1 MTRHN
6 HAMPESSPSESAG
19 TVSSPTLAALR
30 PSAGSLEPPVHQRTI
45 DMQVF
50 EREGHLVVIGTLHD
64 QRPWASGEFG
74 PRSVHRMELGIVVRR
89 SDLVIVDAAAVM
101 HTFPHTECPDV
112 VDSFSDLV
120 GLSISRG
127 YTNAVQKRF
136 GRERGCSHL
145 EFLARSLGPVVIQAL
160 SASAARRLETDGAE
174 GGVLAE
180 GGVQWLTNTC
190 HIWAE
195 GGIGQQKVAAG
206 WRPATDTYPAPAL
219 VEIRRRA
226 EESLDQ

>member
-1 MTRHN
+1 
-6 HAMPESSPSESAG
+6 MPEPSGSESAG
-19 TVSSPTLAALR
+19 SVAAPTLASLR
-30 PSAGSLEPPVHQRTI
+30 PAAGSLEIPVHQRTI

-50 EREGHLVVIGTLHD
+50 EREGYLVVIGTLHD
-64 QRPWASGEFG
+64 QRPWASGG
-74 PRSVHRMELGIVVRR
+74 VGTLDVHRMELGIVVRR

-101 HTFPHTECPDV
+101 HTFPHAECPQIE
-112 VDSFSDLV
+112 DSFSDLV

-160 SASAARRLETDGAE
+160 SASAARRLENGEDA

-180 GGVQWLTNTC
+180 GGLQWLTNTC
-190 HIWAE
+190 HLWAE

-206 WRPATDTYPAPAL
+206 WRPAKETYPAPSL

-226 EESLDQ
+226 QELPSQE

>member
-1 MTRHN
+1 
-6 HAMPESSPSESAG
+6 MPESSGSASSG
-19 TVSSPTLAALR
+19 SAAAGAVSSPTLAALR
-30 PSAGSLEPPVHQRTI
+30 PPADSSEPPLHRRTI

-64 QRPWASGEFG
+64 QRPWSSGEFG
-74 PRSVHRMELGIVVRR
+74 PLSVHRMELGIVVRR

-101 HTFPHTECPDV
+101 HTFPHAECPQIEG
-112 VDSFSDLV
+112 SFSDLV

-145 EFLARSLGPVVIQAL
+145 EFLARALGPVVIQAL
-160 SASAARRLETDGAE
+160 SASAARRLENGEE

-180 GGVQWLTNTC
+180 SGLQWLTNTC
-190 HIWAE
+190 HLWAE
-195 GGIGQQKVAAG
+195 GGIGEQKVAAG
-206 WRPATDTYPAPAL
+206 WRPAKATYPAPAL

-226 EESLDQ
+226 ERLAE

>member
-1 MTRHN
+1 
-6 HAMPESSPSESAG
+6 MPDSA
-19 TVSSPTLAALR
+19 PTLASLR
-30 PSAGSLEPPVHQRTI
+30 PPADSVEPAVHRRTI

-74 PRSVHRMELGIVVRR
+74 PRTVHRMELGIVVRR
-89 SDLVIVDAAAVM
+89 SDLVIVDAEAIM
-101 HTFPHTECPDV
+101 HTFPHAECPTIQ
-112 VDSFSDLV
+112 DSFSDL
-120 GLSISRG
+120 ISRG

-136 GRERGCSHL
+136 VRERGCSHL

-160 SASAARRLETDGAE
+160 SASAARRLENGEDA

-180 GGVQWLTNTC
+180 GGLQWLTNTC
-190 HIWAE
+190 HLWAE

-206 WRPATDTYPAPAL
+206 WRPAKETYPAPSL

-226 EESLDQ
+226 QDLPSQE

>member
-6 HAMPESSPSESAG
+6 HAMSESPGPESAG
-19 TVSSPTLAALR
+19 AVSSPTLAALR
-30 PSAGSLEPPVHQRTI
+30 PAADSSEPPVHQRTI

-50 EREGHLVVIGTLHD
+50 DRDGHLVVIGILHD

-89 SDLVIVDAAAVM
+89 SDLVIVDAEATM
-101 HTFPHTECPDV
+101 HTFPHAECPNIEG
-112 VDSFSDLV
+112 SFSDLV

-160 SASAARRLETDGAE
+160 SALMARRLENGGDEGAVRDE
-174 GGVLAE
+174 SGL
-180 GGVQWLTNTC
+180 QWLTNTC
-190 HIWAE
+190 HLWAE
-195 GGIGQQKVAAG
+195 GGIGEQKVAAG
-206 WRPATDTYPAPAL
+206 WRPAKETYPAPSL
-219 VEIRRRA
+219 VEIRRKASRR
-226 EESLDQ
+226 EG

>member
-1 MTRHN
+1 M
-6 HAMPESSPSESAG
+6 SEP
-19 TVSSPTLAALR
+19 SPTLASLR
-30 PSAGSLEPPVHQRTI
+30 PPADSVEPAVHRRTI

-50 EREGHLVVIGTLHD
+50 EREGHLV
-64 QRPWASGEFG
+64 
-74 PRSVHRMELGIVVRR
+74 VHRMELGIVVRR
-89 SDLVIVDAAAVM
+89 SDLVIVDAEAIM
-101 HTFPHTECPDV
+101 HTFPHAECPTIQ
-112 VDSFSDLV
+112 DSFSDLI

-136 GRERGCSHL
+136 VRERGCSHL

-160 SASAARRLETDGAE
+160 SASAARRLENGEDA

-180 GGVQWLTNTC
+180 GGLQWLTNTC
-190 HIWAE
+190 HLWAE

-206 WRPATDTYPAPAL
+206 WRPAKETYPAPSL

-226 EESLDQ
+226 QDLPSQE

>member
-1 MTRHN
+1 MS
-6 HAMPESSPSESAG
+6 ESSGPDSAG
-19 TVSSPTLAALR
+19 AVASPTLATLR
-30 PSAGSLEPPVHQRTI
+30 PPADGSETPLHHRSI

-50 EREGHLVVIGTLHD
+50 EREGHLVVIGILHD

-89 SDLVIVDAAAVM
+89 SDLVIVDAEATM
-101 HTFPHTECPDV
+101 HTFPHAECPNIEG
-112 VDSFSDLV
+112 SFSDLV

-145 EFLARSLGPVVIQAL
+145 EFLARALGPVVIQAL
-160 SASAARRLETDGAE
+160 SASAARRLENGGDE

-180 GGVQWLTNTC
+180 GGLQWLTNTC
-190 HIWAE
+190 HLWAE
-195 GGIGQQKVAAG
+195 GGIGEQKVAAG
-206 WRPATDTYPAPAL
+206 WRPAKETYPAPSL
-219 VEIRRRA
+219 VEIRRRSQEKTA
-226 EESLDQ
+226 GT

>member
-1 MTRHN
+1 M
-6 HAMPESSPSESAG
+6 SEP
-19 TVSSPTLAALR
+19 SPTLASLR
-30 PSAGSLEPPVHQRTI
+30 PTADSVEPAVHRRTI

-50 EREGHLVVIGTLHD
+50 EREGYLVVIGTLHD

-74 PRSVHRMELGIVVRR
+74 PRTVHRMELGIVVRR
-89 SDLVIVDAAAVM
+89 SDLVIVDAEAIM
-101 HTFPHTECPDV
+101 HSFPHAECPTIQ
-112 VDSFSDLV
+112 DSFSDLV

-127 YTNAVQKRF
+127 YTNAIQKRF

-160 SASAARRLETDGAE
+160 SASAARRLENGEDA

-180 GGVQWLTNTC
+180 GGLQWLTNTC
-190 HIWAE
+190 HLWAE

-206 WRPATDTYPAPAL
+206 WRPAKETYPAPSL

-226 EESLDQ
+226 QELPSQE

>member
-6 HAMPESSPSESAG
+6 HAMPESSGSESAG
-19 TVSSPTLAALR
+19 ATAPTLAALR
-30 PSAGSLEPPVHQRTI
+30 PPADSPEPPIHQRTI

-50 EREGHLVVIGTLHD
+50 EREGHLVVIGILHD
-64 QRPWASGEFG
+64 QRPWATGEYG

-101 HTFPHTECPDV
+101 HTFPHAECPEIE
-112 VDSFSDLV
+112 DSFSDLV

-160 SASAARRLETDGAE
+160 SASAARRVENGEDPGGVQVE
-174 GGVLAE
+174 GGL
-180 GGVQWLTNTC
+180 QWLTNTC
-190 HIWAE
+190 HLWAE

-206 WRPATDTYPAPAL
+206 WRPAKETYPAPSL
-219 VEIRRRA
+219 VEIRRRSQ
-226 EESLDQ
+226 E